1 MDLARFRD
9 LLARHGADLGGW
21 PPVEAD
27 AAIALMSE
35 DPAAQDLFAALVA
48 ADSEKAA
55 EAPDTA
61 GLVERIM
68 SVVRRSDG

>member
-21 PPVEAD
+21 PPAEAE

-35 DPAAQDLFAALVA
+35 APAAQDLFAARVA
-48 ADSEKAA
+48 ADAEQAPEAA
-55 EAPDTA
+55 DMTA
-61 GLVERIM
+61 LVEQIM
-68 SVVRRSDG
+68 SAVRRSEA